1 MGLFRDPS
9 VDGFTLEE
17 LSIGDKAYIEKTISE
32 HDVYSFAGATGD
44 FNVAHINA
52 ERSKENR
59 FGVRIA
65 HGALTA
71 GLISTVVG
79 MKLPG
84 EGCLYIS
91 QYSKF
96 VKPVM
101 IGDTIK
107 AEVEVIDKL
116 IEKNRVVLKATCTNQ
131 RGEVVLA
138 GEAIM
143 MPKK

>member
-1 MGLFRDPS
+1 MTLFRDPS
-9 VDGFTLEE
+9 MDGFTLAEM
-17 LSIGDKAYIEKTISE
+17 SIGDKAFIEKTISE
-32 HDVYSFAGATGD
+32 FDIYSFAGATGD

-52 ERSKENR
+52 ERAKENR

-91 QYSKF
+91 QNSKF
-96 VKPVM
+96 VRPVM
-101 IGDTIK
+101 IGDTIH
-107 AEVEVIDKL
+107 AEVEVIAKL
-116 IEKNRVVLKATCTNQ
+116 EEKNRVVLKATCTNQ

-138 GEAIM
+138 GEAVM